1 MKKIGLLTVV
11 CSDFSVISLQIVEGL
26 MNALVLS
33 AGVGLIDEFWLE
45 NRLKM
50 VIQKMMD
57 DAVAKRGRKD
67 FAQCRFGDDEA
78 D

>member
-1 MKKIGLLTVV
+1 
-11 CSDFSVISLQIVEGL
+11 